1 MIILKKL
8 AASMLVLLGVICLI
22 FTLFQFLGDPS
33 KLVVGQTGDKKTM
46 ANIRKEL
53 QLDEPKW
60 KQLVFYIN
68 NVSPI
73 SIYTSTAITEK
84 KLTGYFI
91 GDEIKLSFKM
101 PYFGRSYQ
109 SKKLVSTIISEALP
123 GTILLAIAAML
134 IACVLGIGFGI
145 IVAVKKDTWID
156 RTGIAASIMGISAP
170 SFFMAILVAYFF
182 GIVLHAY
189 TGLNFAG
196 SLFEIDDTTG
206 ARKLVLRNLILP
218 AITLGIRPL
227 AIILQLTRS
236 SMLDVLQQ
244 DYIRTASAKG
254 LTKWQVIYRHAIRNA
269 LNPIITTISSWFAEL
284 LAGAFFVE
292 FIFGWRGLGKV
303 TIEALDKLDYPVIL
317 GSVITSASIFVFI
330 NVLTDILYQ
339 KIDPRIK
346 FQ

>member
-1 MIILKKL
+1 M
-8 AASMLVLLGVICLI
+8 
-22 FTLFQFLGDPS
+22 
-33 KLVVGQTGDKKTM
+33 
-46 ANIRKEL
+46 
-53 QLDEPKW
+53 
-60 KQLVFYIN
+60 
-68 NVSPI
+68 
-73 SIYTSTAITEK
+73 
-84 KLTGYFI
+84 
-91 GDEIKLSFKM
+91 
-101 PYFGRSYQ
+101 
-109 SKKLVSTIISEALP
+109 
-123 GTILLAIAAML
+123 LAIAAML

-145 IVAVKKDTWID
+145 FAAVKKSTWID
-156 RTGIAASIMGISAP
+156 RTGIAASIIGISTP